1 MIRRP
6 PRSTRTDTLFPYT
19 TLFRSFEDRIAAGE
33 VIVGERKQLL
43 ADEAA
48 VLQSKGA
55 HAADLVGRRAGLD
68 AALHEQ
74 RVPAGQAVKVADA
87 LPHPPG
93 GRGNDGRGVEFR
105 PASVILLALL
115 QIGRATCRDRGG
127 QYAENSVVA
136 GHYKKKK

>member
-1 MIRRP
+1 MCCWFFVFKRK
-6 PRSTRTDTLFPYT
+6 TA
-19 TLFRSFEDRIAAGE
+19 FELRISDWSSDVCSSDLEVRIAAGE

-68 AALHEQ
+68 AALHDQ

-93 GRGNDGRGVEFR
+93 GRGHDGRGVDFR
-105 PASVILLALL
+105 HASVVL
-115 QIGRATCRDRGG
+115 DRKSTRL
-127 QYAENSVVA
+127 NSS
-136 GHYKKKK
+136 H